1 MRKSHQAL
9 FLFLLLIA
17 PCYTEPVA
25 LQAPLKN
32 DLTRAIEAF
41 LLSKQIDRGAAEKT
55 IEAYS
60 HDLAQWAKT
69 LPKNPSL
76 KKLELKDLNRYLTR
90 LHKLKNKPASI
101 SRKVSSL
108 RQFFKFCCLERGLK
122 NNPAEHL
129 RTPSQVTRLPKFLGH
144 QQVQALLKITHTGLP
159 YAGTKMDP
167 YREAIQARDRAM
179 IFLLYATGLRVSELV
194 NLTTHQIDTKMGYLR
209 VRGKGDKERIVP
221 FAPVAGDYL
230 ATYIA
235 DHRPKLSPEG
245 DDLFTGIPGQN
256 NGQALSRQSFWNILK
271 AIARQAGI
279 TKAVS
284 PHMLRHSFATHLLQS
299 GMNLRSL
306 QMLLG
311 HSDLSTTQIY
321 THITP
326 EHLKTL
332 HKRFHP
338 RGE

>member
-1 MRKSHQAL
+1 MTL
-9 FLFLLLIA
+9 
-17 PCYTEPVA
+17 TE
-25 LQAPLKN
+25 
-32 DLTRAIEAF
+32 TIEAF
-41 LLSKQIDRGAAEKT
+41 LLSKQIDRGAAQKT
-55 IEAYS
+55 IEAYRQ
-60 HDLAQWAKT
+60 DLAQWEKT
-69 LPKNPSL
+69 LTKDF
-76 KKLELKDLNRYLTR
+76 KTLELEDLNLYLTK

-108 RQFFKFCCLERGLK
+108 RQFYKFCCIERGLK

-129 RTPSQVTRLPKFLGH
+129 RTPAQAARLPKFLTH
-144 QQVQALLKITHTGLP
+144 QEIETLLKTSHEGLT
-159 YAGTKMDP
+159 YVGARMDSI
-167 YREAIQARDRAM
+167 REALQARDRTM

-194 NLTTHQIDTKMGYLR
+194 ALTTHQVDTNLGYLR

-221 FAPVAGDYL
+221 FAPVAGDL
-230 ATYIA
+230 LVTFISA
-235 DHRPKLSPEG
+235 HRPKLSPEG
-245 DDLFTGIPGQN
+245 DYLFTGTPGPNQN
-256 NGQALSRQSFWNILK
+256 QGLTRQSFWNILK
-271 AIARQAGI
+271 AIALQAGI

-326 EHLKTL
+326 DHLKTL